1 MVGAGCVGLE
11 VVGGQRDRSPGRV
24 AEVDELVPT
33 AGGLRHQALDLQRLR
48 RRRVRAD
55 MQVGHAYGTRR
66 PRHRLAENLRR
77 RGEISGRV
85 DHGISKVRA
94 FLDRLRVGDVRV
106 VLRITRGE
114 DRVVPHAALDLRIV
128 RVVDSVDE
136 GADRRRDRK
145 GRAGAVK
152 RLALDAHRNRRRR
165 GDGNRREERCGDH
178 GDDNEGREHPNA
190 ARHSHTTAGRP
201 VRATRF
207 SLLNVS
213 AVESY
218 KGVGPGKSLMNP
230 DVRRPA
236 GLAMPE
242 IVECV
247 PNFSEGRRKEVV
259 DAIAQAIA
267 SVHGVRVLDQEMDA
281 DHNRSVITFVGDRT
295 SVAEAAFRGAK
306 KAVELIDMNR
316 HRGEHPR
323 VGALDVLPFVP
334 IAGVTMDDCVDLAR
348 AVGRRIADQLQVPV
362 YLYEAAATR
371 PDRRALPDV
380 RRGEYEGLKTEIET
394 NPDRKPDFG
403 PLRLH
408 PTAGACVVGARPVL
422 IAWNVNLRTT
432 DVGVAKR
439 IAKAIR
445 ESDGGLPAVRAK
457 GFDLADRGL
466 VQVSMN
472 MVDYRKTSLVQ
483 AFEAIRV
490 LAAKEGVEIAE
501 SEIIGLVPLDALV
514 EAATQYLKLARFHR
528 EQILETRLWE

>member
-1 MVGAGCVGLE
+1 
-11 VVGGQRDRSPGRV
+11 
-24 AEVDELVPT
+24 
-33 AGGLRHQALDLQRLR
+33 
-48 RRRVRAD
+48 
-55 MQVGHAYGTRR
+55 
-66 PRHRLAENLRR
+66 
-77 RGEISGRV
+77 
-85 DHGISKVRA
+85 
-94 FLDRLRVGDVRV
+94 
-106 VLRITRGE
+106 
-114 DRVVPHAALDLRIV
+114 
-128 RVVDSVDE
+128 
-136 GADRRRDRK
+136 
-145 GRAGAVK
+145 
-152 RLALDAHRNRRRR
+152 
-165 GDGNRREERCGDH
+165 
-178 GDDNEGREHPNA
+178 
-190 ARHSHTTAGRP
+190 
-201 VRATRF
+201 
-207 SLLNVS
+207 
-213 AVESY
+213 
-218 KGVGPGKSLMNP
+218 MNP

-295 SVAEAAFRGAK
+295 SVVEAAFRGAK
-306 KAVELIDMNR
+306 KAVELIDMSR

-348 AVGRRIADQLQVPV
+348 AVGKRIADELQVPV

-380 RRGEYEGLKTEIET
+380 RRGEYEGLKIEIET

-403 PLRLH
+403 SPRLH
-408 PTAGACVVGARPVL
+408 PTAGACIVGARPVL

-457 GFDLADRGL
+457 GFDLVDREL

-483 AFEAIRV
+483 AFEAIRA